1 MSRRIE
7 QSRRHGPWDPR
18 YAPKAAALQEG
29 RVSLVTPRNAQTRPV
44 EGSTSRGGARVAF
57 RHELCDADGGY
68 VGTFVTE
75 IEPWRIG
82 DAFTTGDG
90 RALRITDIVAPERS
104 SRLPAFTDRWNV
116 EPTEAA
122 APSAESGAKTGVEDV
137 GSSA

>member
-1 MSRRIE
+1 MSKRIE
-7 QSRRHGPWDPR
+7 QSRRHGHWDPR

-29 RVSLVTPRNAQTRPV
+29 RVSLVTPRNAQTRPA
-44 EGSTSRGGARVAF
+44 ERSTSKGGARVAF
-57 RHELCDADGGY
+57 RHELCDAHGSY

-75 IEPWRIG
+75 IEPWQIG

-104 SRLPAFTDRWNV
+104 SGRPAYTDRWNV

-122 APSAESGAKTGVEDV
+122 VASSESG
-137 GSSA
+137 GSW